1 MRQSSPERLPQP
13 TPQTADESN
22 AVPLI
27 PPPPPPPA
35 VIPARLE
42 QMLLRWRAANAWQLD
57 IIRPGW
63 LRAEP
68 VKTEQTQIMASFVYV
83 ARETASGREIR
94 SSVEAATEQAAI
106 MALLNRNMLVLSIQE
121 RVGKQGRTSG
131 GRVAL
136 ADLVIFT
143 RQLATMI
150 DAGLAMVQSLQALAE
165 QTTNKVMRDV
175 IHDVCARVEGGD
187 SFSDALKKHP
197 KAFSRLYVCMVA
209 AGEKGGLLAE
219 ILARLATYL
228 ENTARLRKKVK
239 SATMYPAV
247 VTVVAILITIFLLVK
262 VVPVFGEIFRSFN
275 ATLPAPTM
283 YLIMVSDIVKRYLF
297 LVLLAGGGAVYGWIY
312 FIKTP
317 TGRWIWDSRRIK
329 LPVFGAIAHK
339 ICLARFARTLAS
351 LVRSGVPILE
361 VLQIVSQTV
370 GNVVMEK
377 AIKTTSTDIE
387 QGESIATALAKHPVF
402 PSMIVRMV
410 TAGEQTGKLDS
421 MLERI
426 ADFLD
431 EEIETT
437 LSGLTALIEPI
448 LIVFLGVVIGGM
460 VICMFLPIFKLPE
473 IVSR

>member
-1 MRQSSPERLPQP
+1 MP
-13 TPQTADESN
+13 
-22 AVPLI
+22 
-27 PPPPPPPA
+27 
-35 VIPARLE
+35 
-42 QMLLRWRAANAWQLD
+42 
-57 IIRPGW
+57 
-63 LRAEP
+63 
-68 VKTEQTQIMASFVYV
+68 SFAYV

-94 SSVEAATEQAAI
+94 SSVEATTEQAAI
-106 MALLNRNMLVLSIQE
+106 AALLNRNMLVVSIQE
-121 RVGKQGRTSG
+121 KVGKKGKTSG

-175 IHDVCARVEGGD
+175 IKDICTRVEGGD
-187 SFSDALKKHP
+187 SFSEALQKHP

-219 ILARLATYL
+219 ILARLAVYL
-228 ENTARLRKKVK
+228 ENAARLRKKVK
-239 SATMYPAV
+239 SAMMYPTV

-262 VVPVFGEIFRSFN
+262 VVPVFGEIFSSFQ
-275 ATLPAPTM
+275 AKLPAPTL
-283 YLIMVSDIVKRYLF
+283 YLISLSNFVKHYIILI
-297 LVLLAGGGAVYGWIY
+297 LLGGGGAVYAWLY

-317 TGRWIWDSRRIK
+317 AGRQFWDSRRIK
-329 LPVFGAIAHK
+329 LPIFGVIAHK
-339 ICLARFARTLAS
+339 ICLARFTRTLAS
-351 LVRSGVPILE
+351 LIRSGVPILE

-377 AIKTTSTDIE
+377 AIRTAAVDIE
-387 QGESIATALAKHPVF
+387 RGESISAALGKHPIF
-402 PSMIVRMV
+402 PAMIIRMI
-410 TAGEQTGKLDS
+410 TAGEQTGKIDN

-426 ADFLD
+426 SDFLD

-448 LIVFLGVVIGGM
+448 LIVFLGVVVGGM
-460 VICMFLPIFKLPE
+460 VICMFLPIFKMPE
-473 IVSR
+473 IVSGHR